1 MDFESLSLPGAPSMV
16 TPPPGPASRAQAGK
30 GAEIFAEAVKEVEDE
45 R

>member
-1 MDFESLSLPGAPSMV
+1 MDFGSLSLPGAPSMV

-30 GAEIFAEAVKEVEDE
+30 GAEIFAEAVKEAEDE